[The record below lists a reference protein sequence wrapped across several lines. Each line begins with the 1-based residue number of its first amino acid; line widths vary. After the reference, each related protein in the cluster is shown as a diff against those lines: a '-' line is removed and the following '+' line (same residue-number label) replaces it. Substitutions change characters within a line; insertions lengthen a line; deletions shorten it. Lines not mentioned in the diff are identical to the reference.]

1 MSSNLTNSTTLNLH
15 TQNFEDLTIVKCQ
28 GRLTSDTSDFLKQE
42 IKNIFPRKM
51 PIVLDLSD
59 LVRMDSAGLGA
70 IIGLYVSARKG
81 GCDLRL
87 INLNKQIS
95 ELLGLTNL
103 LSVFETCGQTGI
115 RLP

>member
-1 MSSNLTNSTTLNLH
+1 MSSNPTNSSTLNLH
-15 TQNFEDLTIVKCQ
+15 TQNFDDVTVIKCQ
-28 GRLTSDTSDFLKQE
+28 GRLTSDTSDFLKRE
-42 IKNIFPRKM
+42 IKNIFPRRM

-87 INLNKQIS
+87 INLNRQIR